1 MQDATSAH
9 VCTQQRWDAAGMPQ
23 EAASAHVCTCS
34 RVPVLGEIVL
44 TGDEIDIDALRAK
57 WEQSFAPFRQP
68 ILEGIDLVAGGH
80 ERPPTNWPGLRTT
93 LLSPVERT
101 HDATAYL
108 HGDAQL
114 SDCYYYRAS
123 NGEIAAAA
131 QRHNGEQAQKWTCHL
146 YCQGQTGGEWLRA
159 FQAVAMAR
167 KTIKALAAHLLTVAL
182 ATVAAA
188 VQTLPGAHP

>member
-1 MQDATSAH
+1 MQTANSAH

-80 ERPPTNWPGLRTT
+80 ERPPTNWPGQHTT
-93 LLSPVERT
+93 LLPPVGRT
-101 HDATAYL
+101 YDVTAEF
-108 HGDAQL
+108 HQSRNT
-114 SDCYYYRAS
+114 SDYYHYQTAS
-123 NGEIAAAA
+123 GRLAAAA
-131 QRHNGEQAQKWTCHL
+131 SRHNSKRRSKWDCWL
-146 YCQGQTGGEWLRA
+146 FISDNTGAEWSRS
-159 FQAVAMAR
+159 F
-167 KTIKALAAHLLTVAL
+167 
-182 ATVAAA
+182 AA
-188 VQTLPGAHP
+188 VTDDFGWLVEVPAC